1 MIIFT
6 SGISIHHILGFTSK
20 GVLPTRRLSLNR
32 LSHAIIMASYGCCL
46 QTGSAPTGRWSTKP
60 IFCTNSSKIKCLNRN
75 LPFFVQV
82 GPFPAFIVLLP
93 SLTCMLPWSLMSRI
107 VPVVGFWKNVWH
119 HHWCRRFWDEVR
131 LWICRN
137 LREHQFCFDLLHSYA
152 EIWYA

>member
-6 SGISIHHILGFTSK
+6 SGISIPHILGFTSK

-32 LSHAIIMASYGCCL
+32 LSHATIMASYGCCL

-107 VPVVGFWKNVWH
+107 VPVVVLKKRMASSLVQAFLG
-119 HHWCRRFWDEVR
+119 RSAA
-131 LWICRN
+131 LN
-137 LREHQFCFDLLHSYA
+137 LQEFEGTSVLL
-152 EIWYA
+152 